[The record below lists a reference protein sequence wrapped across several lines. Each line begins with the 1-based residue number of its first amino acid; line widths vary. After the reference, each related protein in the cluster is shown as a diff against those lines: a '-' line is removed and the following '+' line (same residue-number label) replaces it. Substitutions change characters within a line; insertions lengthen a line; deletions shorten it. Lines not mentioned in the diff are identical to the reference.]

1 MYQKRRLGHRSLIVL
16 TMDKTDSEGH
26 RTHIEWTG
34 KADGRFYPVTGD
46 PMSELSYTITGRTL
60 AFTEK
65 REGHVTLTGQ
75 IAVSPNGRSFTMS
88 KSRVNSTGRR
98 VNSSAV
104 YDLRSP
110 LAPPHRGIRVPD

>member
-1 MYQKRRLGHRSLIVL
+1 
-16 TMDKTDSEGH
+16 MDKTDSEGH

-65 REGHVTLTGQ
+65 REGHVTQ
-75 IAVSPNGRSFTMS
+75 
-88 KSRVNSTGRR
+88 
-98 VNSSAV
+98 
-104 YDLRSP
+104 
-110 LAPPHRGIRVPD
+110 PD